1 MGWPLD
7 SSPPE
12 GLKTHLLLRYRSCPP
27 SLFCR
32 HDDCCII
39 CRPWPSGTHCSASY
53 MKSSLQEKQSWTSN
67 TWRLHHTKTHAK
79 IATQKDAC
87 KNCNTQRPIQNLS
100 NVFLGHANYKFDQK
114 LDITGNASLWHANSK
129 YDRNTRIMGSVSLW
143 HANSKYDRNTRI
155 MGSVSLLQASHK
167 FDQYLHI
174 IGSVFGTGKLYK
186 FDQYLHI
193 YKFDHYLHI
202 IGSVSLGQASYI
214 NLITTCTSLGVC
226 LWDRQV
232 I

>member
-67 TWRLHHTKTHAK
+67 TWGWQHTKMHAK
-79 IATQKDAC
+79 NETQKDAC
-87 KNCNTQRPIQNLS
+87 KNCNTWRPIQNLS

-114 LDITGNASLWHANSK
+114 LDITGSASLWHANSK
-129 YDRNTRIMGSVSLW
+129 YDRNTC
-143 HANSKYDRNTRI
+143 I
-155 MGSVSLLQASHK
+155 MGSVSLLQANHK

-174 IGSVFGTGKLYK
+174 IGSVFGTGKLHT
-186 FDQYLHI
+186 FDQYWHVTR
-193 YKFDHYLHI
+193 
-202 IGSVSLGQASYI
+202 SVSLGQASYI
-214 NLITTCTSLGVC
+214 NLISTCTYINLISTC
-226 LWDRQV
+226 T
-232 I
+232 